1 MNYPYQLVVLVDV
14 DPEPAIGTS
23 IYNGPQGWIPNV
35 AVKRRF
41 RLHDISESDLL
52 KLLSE
57 FFDNHAHHFG
67 ITFTGVVRPK
77 DMPVDVLEIMQ
88 VSSLMRFHNDL
99 IKSLGNQIE
108 SRYPERDGD
117 NYYPYMTL
125 TWQEKQVINPDDF
138 FPSPVGIIGTKHQTR
153 VCLLK
158 DPDDS
163 ENAEVLHYFDIKN

>member
-23 IYNGPQGWIPNV
+23 IYSGPQGWIPNV

-67 ITFTGVVRPK
+67 ITFTRVVRPK

-88 VSSLMRFHNDL
+88 VLSF
-99 IKSLGNQIE
+99 
-108 SRYPERDGD
+108 
-117 NYYPYMTL
+117 
-125 TWQEKQVINPDDF
+125 
-138 FPSPVGIIGTKHQTR
+138 
-153 VCLLK
+153 
-158 DPDDS
+158 
-163 ENAEVLHYFDIKN
+163 